1 MKDSREY
8 SKKTRKLYQSLKR
21 KGPKVEKMVYEEP
34 ADAIVYAIVS
44 EHLKE
49 KAAQEVQKR
58 FNVYF
63 VDLNDLRVSR
73 IEEIGELIGGD
84 IFVARGIAS
93 AIRGVLGGVFNK
105 YHKMSLEA
113 LKKMGKRPARMAL
126 EKMEGT
132 SPFVVDYCMVTALQ
146 GHAIPLTK
154 GMVAYLKQ
162 NELVSSEADEQEIGG
177 FLAKQIPAKDGFEF
191 YSLLRRESEAHES
204 GRKRDA
210 DKAQAGADLE
220 ETAVKKTKDVDKD
233 KK

>member
-8 SKKTRKLYQSLKR
+8 SKKIRKLYQSLKR

-34 ADAIVYAIVS
+34 VDAIVYATVS

-49 KAAQEVQKR
+49 KAAHEVQKR
-58 FNVYF
+58 FNEYF

-73 IEEIGELIGGD
+73 TEEIVDLIGGD
-84 IFVARGIAS
+84 ISVARGIAS

-132 SPFVVDYCMVTALQ
+132 SQFVVDYCMVTALQ

-154 GMVAYLKQ
+154 GTVAYLKQ
-162 NELVSSEADEQEIGG
+162 NELVSPEADEQEIGG

-210 DKAQAGADLE
+210 DKAQADADSE
-220 ETAVKKTKDVDKD
+220 ETAAKKTKVDKD